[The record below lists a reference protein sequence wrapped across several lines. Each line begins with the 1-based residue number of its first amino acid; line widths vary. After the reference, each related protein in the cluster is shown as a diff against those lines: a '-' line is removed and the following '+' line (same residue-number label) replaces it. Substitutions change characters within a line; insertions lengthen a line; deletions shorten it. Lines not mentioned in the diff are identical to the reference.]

1 MSLYRRYMVCYDIV
15 DNKSRTR
22 FMNMLK
28 DLGLFSL
35 QKSVFIGQLNAAELR
50 SLKHYAH
57 KNLDSKEDKV
67 FWLPTALDEKR
78 LQEGIGYK
86 NFTFVEADGYA
97 TL

>member
-1 MSLYRRYMVCYDIV
+1 PPNSTFFPYTTLFRSIV

-22 FMNMLK
+22 FMNTLK

-50 SLKHYAH
+50 SLKHYAY
-57 KNLDSKEDKV
+57 KNLNPREDKV

-78 LQEGIGYK
+78 LQERSEEHTSELQSR
-86 NFTFVEADGYA
+86 FD
-97 TL
+97 L

>member
-1 MSLYRRYMVCYDIV
+1 
-15 DNKSRTR
+15 
-22 FMNMLK
+22 MNTLK

-50 SLKHYAH
+50 SLKHYAY
-57 KNLDSKEDKV
+57 KNLNPREDKV

-86 NFTFVEADGYA
+86 NFTFIEADGHA
-97 TL
+97 SL